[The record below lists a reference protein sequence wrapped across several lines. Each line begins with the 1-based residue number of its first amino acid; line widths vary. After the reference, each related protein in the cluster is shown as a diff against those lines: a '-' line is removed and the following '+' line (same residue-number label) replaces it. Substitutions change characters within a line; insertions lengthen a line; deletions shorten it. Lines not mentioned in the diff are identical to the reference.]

1 MIGRPGIADV
11 IRQATEEGQRQLQRV
26 TISVPEA
33 GKKLGIGRNA
43 AYEAARRGE
52 IPVIRLGKRIVVP
65 TAAFEK
71 MLAVRTKAQIVAAEL
86 ERRLRADE
94 PETI

>member
-1 MIGRPGIADV
+1 MTGGLADV
-11 IRQATEEGQRQLQRV
+11 TRQAKEQGQCQLERM

-43 AYEAARRGE
+43 AYEAAHRGE
-52 IPVIRLGKRIVVP
+52 IPVIRLGKRLVVP